1 MPRPFK
7 LRRIAQC
14 PEARSFKPSGVPM
27 RMLREVY
34 LPLDGLE
41 AMRLCDLEGLGQEE
55 AAVRMGVSRQT
66 LGRLLAVARR
76 NVTAALVEGMALRI
90 EDEDHHRV
98 AAPDPEADET
108 AASAPEGA
116 NLRNSERKVMKI
128 AVSTVGTTLD
138 SPVDPHFGRAAGFL
152 VVDPETLD
160 AEHVPNTGF
169 NGLSHGAGIAT
180 AELVALT
187 GAGIVLT
194 GSIGPKAYRALHA
207 AGMQVGHK
215 VDGMTVREA
224 VEAYRRGEVEMALQP
239 SSAGHAG

>member
-1 MPRPFK
+1 MSRPFK
-7 LRRIAQC
+7 HRRIAQT
-14 PEARSFKPSGVPM
+14 PETRNFKPCGVPM
-27 RMLREVY
+27 RQLREVY

-55 AAVRMGVSRQT
+55 AAVRMSVLRQT

-98 AAPDPEADET
+98 AEQAPQTPEAPEPHAT
-108 AASAPEGA
+108 KEGAPEGA
-116 NLRNSERKVMKI
+116 NLRNPERNVMKI

-180 AELVALT
+180 AELVALA

-194 GSIGPKAYRALHA
+194 GSIGPKGVSRAPC
-207 AGMQVGHK
+207 
-215 VDGMTVREA
+215 
-224 VEAYRRGEVEMALQP
+224 RR
-239 SSAGHAG
+239 HAGRPQG